1 MLNKKQIIFPLCR
14 PVPRG
19 DSVTRNCFCGGSCGL
34 TLFEIIIVMA
44 IIGVLASIATPTL
57 MKYRTK
63 AKNALAVSEIRLIE
77 KEIKMYQ
84 IENMRLP
91 DRLNEVKLGN
101 ISDPWG
107 NSYQYLKIAQ
117 EDQVEKE
124 NGKGN
129 GSGNGNGNAKGKDST
144 NDENPLEDEKSKP
157 RKDHF
162 LVPVNSDFDLY
173 SMGEDRKSQ
182 APFTAAASFDDI
194 VRVDDGRYV
203 GLVSEF

>member
-1 MLNKKQIIFPLCR
+1 MLEKKQIISILFRQGSINYSDAGP
-14 PVPRG
+14 
-19 DSVTRNCFCGGSCGL
+19 FCYRGSCGL
-34 TLFEIIIVMA
+34 TLFEIMIVMA

-84 IENMRLP
+84 IENLRLP

-124 NGKGN
+124 NGKDN
-129 GSGNGNGNAKGKDST
+129 GSGNGKGNAKGNDST
-144 NDENPLEDEKSKP
+144 NDENPVEDEKSKP

-173 SMGEDRKSQ
+173 SMGADGKSQ

-194 VRVDDGRYV
+194 VRIDDGRYV

>member
-1 MLNKKQIIFPLCR
+1 MLNKKQIISIPFRQEPINYSDAGHFCCR
-14 PVPRG
+14 
-19 DSVTRNCFCGGSCGL
+19 GSCGL
-34 TLFEIIIVMA
+34 TLFEIMIVVV

-57 MKYRTK
+57 IKYRTK
-63 AKNALAVSEIRLIE
+63 ARTALAVSEIRLIE

-91 DRLNEVKLGN
+91 DRLSEVKLGN

-107 NSYQYLKIAQ
+107 NPYRYLMIAQ
-117 EDQVEKE
+117 EDQTEE
-124 NGKGN
+124 DNGK
-129 GSGNGNGNAKGKDST
+129 SKGNGNGNGKAKGKNSAIEEDP
-144 NDENPLEDEKSKP
+144 EQDEKAKP

-173 SMGEDRKSQ
+173 SMGADGNSQ
-182 APFTAAASFDDI
+182 APFTAEASYDDI
-194 VRVDDGRYV
+194 VRADDGRYV